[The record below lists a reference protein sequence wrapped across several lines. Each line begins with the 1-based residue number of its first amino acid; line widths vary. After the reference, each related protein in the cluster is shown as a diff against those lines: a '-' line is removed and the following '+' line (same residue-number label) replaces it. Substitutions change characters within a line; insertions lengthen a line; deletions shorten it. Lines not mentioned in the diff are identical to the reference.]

1 MESRTVT
8 PISDIQEEIVE
19 EFSFFDDWMDRYQY
33 IIDLGRKLPD
43 FPEDQRVDENRLY
56 GCQSQ
61 VWLTAHGD
69 AGELTFRAVSDS
81 AIVCGLIALVLRVYS
96 GQPASEILAH
106 QPQFVEDIGLKSHL
120 SPTRSNGLASM
131 LATIRQHASSS
142 LAAAAS

>member
-1 MESRTVT
+1 MESRAVN
-8 PISDIQEEIVE
+8 PISDIQAEIVE

-43 FPEDQRVDENRLY
+43 FPDDQRVDENRLY

-61 VWLTAHGD
+61 VWLTAHGNAD
-69 AGELTFRAVSDS
+69 ELEFRAVSDS

-96 GQPASEILAH
+96 GQPAAEILAH
-106 QPQFVEDIGLKSHL
+106 QPKFVEDIGLKSHL

-131 LATIRQHASSS
+131 LETIRQYATDSVT
-142 LAAAAS
+142 AAAS